1 MKKSLCVLVFSMLM
15 PVLAHAAADLSC
27 LSIPA
32 NDEQLTNT
40 GSFNKKDFREEMI
53 GQQQNPATDL
63 MGCAA
68 SVTQAGNPASAVKDN
83 CGCKK
88 AIESLCSFKN
98 KNHKITASGGAD
110 VAWCAP
116 FAPWA
121 L

>member
-1 MKKSLCVLVFSMLM
+1 MKKLLGVLLFSLLIPSVS
-15 PVLAHAAADLSC
+15 HAADLSC

-32 NDEQLTNT
+32 NDDMLTNT
-40 GSFNKKDFREEMI
+40 GSFNKKEYREELI
-53 GQQQNPATDL
+53 GQQENPATDL

-68 SVTQAGNPASAVKDN
+68 SVLDGKSAASSVKGN

-88 AIESLCSFKN
+88 AIASLCSFNIK
-98 KNHKITASGGAD
+98 KHRIKASGGAS

-116 FAPWA
+116 FAPWN

>member
-1 MKKSLCVLVFSMLM
+1 MKKTFGVFVFSLLL
-15 PVLAHAAADLSC
+15 PVFAQAADMSC
-27 LSIPA
+27 FSTPD
-32 NDEQLTNT
+32 NDDQLTNT
-40 GSFNKKDFREEMI
+40 GSFNKKNFREEMT
-53 GQQQNPATDL
+53 GQLENPATDL

-68 SVTQAGNPASAVKDN
+68 SVTQGGSPAKAVKDN

-88 AIESLCSFKN
+88 AISNLCSFNIK
-98 KNHKITASGGAD
+98 KHRISASGGAS